1 MGSLAQTNVHFYY
14 NTDAG
19 ENKIRERK
27 AGDAVE
33 ISIDKIIQIG
43 VQAGVR
49 EALDRIN
56 KEKEEKRK
64 SRFDRRLRNT
74 DLLLKNYN
82 KFVAHCNTALYTSKQ
97 LKQAN
102 AIDILDEVEDD
113 EDEVYVRSIMRTRE
127 RTYLIVNHIK
137 RILGYYKYIT
147 KSEPEKE
154 RKYRVIVG
162 LYIDK
167 KTYNQMAEELYCST
181 KTIERDRK
189 EAIEELSV
197 LIFGVDGL
205 KLDA

>member
-14 NTDAG
+14 NTDAV
-19 ENKIRERK
+19 ENKFKERK
-27 AGDAVE
+27 AGDGVE
-33 ISIDKIIQIG
+33 FSIDKIIQIG

-49 EALDRIN
+49 EALDRIS

-127 RTYLIVNHIK
+127 RTFLIVNHIK

-154 RKYRVIVG
+154 RKYRVLVG

-167 KTYNQMAEELYCST
+167 KTYSQMAEELYCST